1 LVVNVETI
9 KNEMYI
15 ARITGI
21 EMAKKLKISQT
32 SFYKKINGKRQ
43 FTANELGLIASV
55 LEKEV
60 NFFYI

>member
-1 LVVNVETI
+1 MLDLNKI
-9 KNEMYI
+9 RGQMAYK
-15 ARITGI
+15 RITGI
-21 EMAKKLKISQT
+21 ELAEKLEISQT

-60 NFFYI
+60 NFFYN